1 MKERQKNLARK
12 HENFEQ
18 YIASLTL
25 DRKRP
30 DVEYFRG
37 DDGIRQAYERLIETG
52 AEFLTIAPVLY
63 SAEEDPLR
71 ALRVDLFRKR
81 QGRKIFQRVIAPDT
95 ALARRFQ
102 SRDAFEYRR
111 TVLIPEA
118 EFSLEFERTVAGSTL
133 VCFNHQDKT
142 ACLIKY
148 PELVSTEAASFEAL
162 WAKQLSA
169 DKTHPPA
176 ALPASPI
183 PLKTRM
189 LSAFRE
195 FILSKKSVAAM
206 GAFAF
211 VSAVLTLG
219 LYTSNRELNLERMRD
234 AITGIV
240 STGVLQ
246 FDAADIAKIQGP
258 DDITKPEYAEL
269 VAVLNLIRRSNPDIR
284 YSYLM
289 RKTDDPNILSF
300 VADADSLRPAEQ
312 KDLNQDGKL
321 DGADALSYPGDPYD
335 ISAFPEMLSAFDQ
348 PYADTAVEEDQWGA
362 FISGAAPVKDA
373 SGRTVAILGI
383 DMLATR
389 LDELSAE
396 SFTPLYFFLLIFFTF
411 VLVRFCAV
419 NRSLMHEFWLIAK
432 ANKAKVSIAILVAC
446 FIAVTGA
453 YSSRLLIRH
462 LLTQQT
468 GQRLVDIAVQ
478 SVEDFDPSDLSKL
491 RFARDMQTDVYQKV
505 FLSLNEIRNKNPEVK
520 YAYIFRTLDSDL
532 LEFVADADS
541 NFFHDVVS
549 PQGDMPFEVE
559 NDASVYPGFV
569 YTDNDDPKKSPLRNS
584 FEKPSHSIITDQW
597 GEVLTACA
605 PLSPYN
611 GEKTLLC
618 LDVSLDESE
627 SRLGPSEL
635 KDLFNKAD
643 TIFSRYINRIFSD
656 LGQTWLFFALLA
668 PLFFSIVH
676 VLDEYCVD
684 EVLEKPWM
692 GVVTSAASSLVAYLA
707 IPAFLPFVDWSTVS
721 VQWILVG
728 LAAGIAI
735 QASQFFYFRALSFSE
750 AGIVAAYWNLIPA
763 ILPLASFILFSQV
776 LSLREYTG
784 IAVLIFASTV
794 MCLLDYHFETRNR
807 TFALMTVASL
817 MQVFAYLLMGRL
829 YAEQDYFVSFYA
841 VVTGIVVTGLL
852 PLVANQ
858 PRKAFVSAFAKIKP
872 QYKFFVLIEVA
883 NILALASAQMAIKL
897 GDPSLVAAVE
907 TTVPAFTFLLSIP
920 WLTHTNGS
928 RTALWS
934 NFYPKMAIVVLM
946 AFGVWMLS

>member
-1 MKERQKNLARK
+1 MNALLPAGIEAYLKEAGFSATEMLVLKKLVEEESLTVREMAAKTGKSTGVLDQSMKKLLQKGIAQKGTFNGQPRYSIKSLQSLIDWVKADMKERQKNLARK

-133 VCFNHQDKT
+133 ACFNHQDKT

-183 PLKTRM
+183 PLKTRT

-284 YSYLM
+284 YAYLM

-300 VADADSLRPAEQ
+300 VADADSLRPTEQ

-396 SFTPLYFFLLIFFTF
+396 SFSPLIFFFLTF
-411 VLVRFCAV
+411 ILFTLIRFFAT
-419 NRSLMHEFWLIAK
+419 NRSLMQECWQAAKHNKRKIITTALVFVIYSYFGLYGFHFYRRQLLIQETGKRLMA
-432 ANKAKVSIAILVAC
+432 
-446 FIAVTGA
+446 IAVTA
-453 YSSRLLIRH
+453 ADDFSTADLDQLL
-462 LLTQQT
+462 
-468 GQRLVDIAVQ
+468 
-478 SVEDFDPSDLSKL
+478 
-491 RFARDMQTDVYQKV
+491 FARDMHKEAYQKV
-505 FLSLNEIRNKNPEVK
+505 FSKLNDIRNKNPEVVF
-520 YAYIFRTLDSDL
+520 AYITRSLGQKNLFS
-532 LEFVADADS
+532 FVADSDS
-541 NFFHDVVS
+541 NFNLPSHSNYTIQDYS
-549 PQGDMPFEVE
+549 VE
-559 NDASVYPGFV
+559 LEDQDENVWPGFV
-569 YTDNDDPKKSPLRNS
+569 YDDSVSNVLTLALNRPAFDLPTL
-584 FEKPSHSIITDQW
+584 DQW
-597 GEVLTACA
+597 GWYMTGC
-605 PLSPYN
+605 SRISRDSNYI
-611 GEKTLLC
+611 LC
-618 LDVSLDESE
+618 LD
-627 SRLGPSEL
+627 L
-635 KDLFNKAD
+635 KL
-643 TIFSRYINRIFSD
+643 
-656 LGQTWLFFALLA
+656 
-668 PLFFSIVH
+668 
-676 VLDEYCVD
+676 
-684 EVLEKPWM
+684 
-692 GVVTSAASSLVAYLA
+692 
-707 IPAFLPFVDWSTVS
+707 
-721 VQWILVG
+721 
-728 LAAGIAI
+728 
-735 QASQFFYFRALSFSE
+735 
-750 AGIVAAYWNLIPA
+750 
-763 ILPLASFILFSQV
+763 
-776 LSLREYTG
+776 
-784 IAVLIFASTV
+784 
-794 MCLLDYHFETRNR
+794 
-807 TFALMTVASL
+807 
-817 MQVFAYLLMGRL
+817 
-829 YAEQDYFVSFYA
+829 
-841 VVTGIVVTGLL
+841 
-852 PLVANQ
+852 
-858 PRKAFVSAFAKIKP
+858 
-872 QYKFFVLIEVA
+872 
-883 NILALASAQMAIKL
+883 
-897 GDPSLVAAVE
+897 
-907 TTVPAFTFLLSIP
+907 
-920 WLTHTNGS
+920 
-928 RTALWS
+928 
-934 NFYPKMAIVVLM
+934 
-946 AFGVWMLS
+946 